1 MELAVRAPSG
11 LTSES
16 TTSSTLS
23 VTENIFGRVYNEA
36 LVHQVV
42 TAFLAG
48 GRAGTKAQK
57 NRAAVSGGG
66 KKPWKQ
72 KGMGRA
78 RAGTT
83 RSPLWRTGGVTFA
96 AAPRD
101 FAQKI
106 NKKMYRGAIR
116 VILSELVRQD
126 RLIIVENFNIES
138 PKTRDFLTTLKAIE
152 AMHVLIVVDEVS
164 ENLYLASRNLHKVTV
179 SDVIGLSPVDLV
191 SHEKTLM
198 TVAVIKQIEEW
209 LKVEARLAPP
219 PAAAQHSFPKGEGNK
234 SGLIK

>member
-1 MELAVRAPSG
+1 MELAVGSNRLNVSDAVFARS
-11 LTSES
+11 
-16 TTSSTLS
+16 
-23 VTENIFGRVYNEA
+23 YNEP
-36 LVHQVV
+36 LVHQIV

-48 GRAGTKAQK
+48 ARAGTKAQK

-96 AAPRD
+96 AQPRD

-126 RLIIVENFNIES
+126 RLIIVEKFNIES
-138 PKTRDFLTTLKAIE
+138 PKTRDFIAMLKTINVTQ
-152 AMHVLIVVDEVS
+152 VLIVVDEVS
-164 ENLYLASRNLHKVTV
+164 ENLYLASRNLHQVTV
-179 SDVIGLSPVDLV
+179 SDVVGLSPVDLV
-191 SHEKTLM
+191 FHEKTLM

-209 LKVEARLAPP
+209 LKIETRPLPN
-219 PAAAQHSFPKGEGNK
+219 EEINK
-234 SGLIK
+234 PGLIK